1 MVEQWITEDGGNPVQ
16 CAKSVLIYV
25 VQFNDHNM
33 IMDHRSHLFSTHPS
47 YPALFITKQ
56 WYLVDGNTVQKEADL
71 SLMNEDRSI
80 STAEVT
86 DSPTGGV
93 GGIPDLGTALKLVQ
107 QLLAVILKILLN
119 AVQGAG
125 GLVGGAA
132 GAT

>member
-1 MVEQWITEDGGNPVQ
+1 MKIGAVILLT
-16 CAKSVLIYV
+16 I
-25 VQFNDHNM
+25 
-33 IMDHRSHLFSTHPS
+33 
-47 YPALFITKQ
+47 
-56 WYLVDGNTVQKEADL
+56 LVIHHV
-71 SLMNEDRSI
+71 